1 MSKLLLLFVFCI
13 YSLNISA
20 QQQEADNDYH
30 PSFEDPLFEL
40 GKGPLML
47 IDQAHN
53 NFHTLEGN
61 YAPFGKIATMNGFN
75 VKSNHQRIT
84 ENSLK
89 EVKILVIVNALN
101 SFNIDNW
108 SNPVLSA
115 FDSLEIN
122 VIHDWVYNGGRLF
135 LIADHMPFSGAVSEL
150 AKIFGFTFYN
160 GFAYCKP
167 NQKLDIFTLENQML
181 QKCELTKGVDSIV
194 LFTGQAFQ
202 IPKDA
207 VSIITLDSTFK
218 LLMPET
224 AWQFN
229 KNMEMISA
237 EGFSQ
242 LAYCTY
248 GSGKIIV
255 SGEAAMFTAQKVGN
269 FKFGLN
275 APFASNNLKLL
286 LHILKWLSE

>member
-61 YAPFGKIATMNGFN
+61 YAPFGKIAMLNGFRVIAN
-75 VKSNHQRIT
+75 EKRI
-84 ENSLK
+84 EKNSLK
-89 EVKILVIVNALN
+89 DVSILVIANALN
-101 SFNIDNW
+101 SFNVDNW
-108 SNPVLSA
+108 SKPVLCA
-115 FDSLEIN
+115 FDSMEIK
-122 VIHDWVYNGGRLF
+122 VIHDWVYEGGSLF
-135 LIADHMPFSGAVSEL
+135 LIADHMPFAGAAYEL
-150 AKIFGFTFYN
+150 AKVFGFTMYD

-167 NQKLDIFTLENQML
+167 NQKYDIFTKQNKML
-181 QKCELTKGVDSIV
+181 KECEMTQGLDSIV

-202 IPKDA
+202 IPSGA
-207 VSIITLDSTFK
+207 TSIITLDHTFQ
-218 LLMPET
+218 LLMPEK

-229 KNMEMISA
+229 RDMKMMSA
-237 EGFSQ
+237 DGFSQ
-242 LAYCTY
+242 LAYYEY
-248 GSGKIIV
+248 GSGKIII
-255 SGEAAMFTAQKVGN
+255 SAEAAMFTAQKVGDIR
-269 FKFGLN
+269 FGLN
-275 APFASNNLKLL
+275 APFATNNLKLL
-286 LHILKWLSE
+286 LNLFRWLVE